1 MVQHDQQQNPSDKPF
16 SKSDLLGKQ
25 EQSEPAEIQAENDIE
40 KKEKENI
47 NGEKKQK
54 EDSSEESKKIF

>member
-40 KKEKENI
+40 KEENEDVD
-47 NGEKKQK
+47 GEKKQE
-54 EDSSEESKKIF
+54 EDSGEE

>member
-25 EQSEPAEIQAENDIE
+25 EQSEPAQIQSENDIE
-40 KKEKENI
+40 KEENEDI
-47 NGEKKQK
+47 DGERKQE
-54 EDSSEESKKIF
+54 EDTGEE

>member
-1 MVQHDQQQNPSDKPF
+1 MVQHDQQQKPSDKPF

-40 KKEKENI
+40 KEENEDEDI
-47 NGEKKQK
+47 DGEKNR
-54 EDSSEESKKIF
+54 KKIASENE

>member
-25 EQSEPAEIQAENDIE
+25 EQSEPAQIQSENDIE
-40 KKEKENI
+40 KEENEDI
-47 NGEKKQK
+47 DGEKKQE
-54 EDSSEESKKIF
+54 EDTGEE

>member
-40 KKEKENI
+40 KEENEDI
-47 NGEKKQK
+47 DGEKKQE
-54 EDSSEESKKIF
+54 EDSGEE